1 LADRPLDRWIAR
13 TGELVRRSWN
23 LLGIVLAAGVCLGIG
38 FVLAGALSRALP
50 RPKGEERP
58 GHPYAG
64 EAWFPTYN
72 REFQS
77 SLMMRWSPYVYWQ
90 RQTFIGQYINVD
102 STGYRRTVQAAPVGP
117 NPRRVW
123 FFGGSTLWGTWQRDG
138 KTIPSLVSSGLAARG
153 ITNVEV
159 RNFGETGYVFT
170 QEVLR
175 LVLQLRSG
183 ERPDVVVFY
192 DGAND
197 LAASTMSPA
206 CGIAQNEE
214 RRAFEFAFGRLLTS
228 GRSREFADFTRLFV
242 RRVQNQVNELLVG
255 NGFAEPRRLDTDR
268 LAAGVVDCYARTAAL
283 VEALSREYGFR
294 ALYFWQPM
302 PATSPKPAT
311 EFEKPELDTLVRDGL
326 REHIRSLDRTASAA
340 IDSAMAPIAG
350 DRFHNLSAL
359 FTGDSLT
366 VWMDFIGHITER
378 ANGVVVGRMID
389 PIVAELRTPGREPL
403 AVSGT
408 R

>member
-1 LADRPLDRWIAR
+1 MTGTPDGPLRRA
-13 TGELVRRSWN
+13 GALVRRGWN
-23 LLGIVLAAGVCLGIG
+23 ALGIVLLFGLCLGVG
-38 FVLAGALSRALP
+38 FALASSLSRALP
-50 RPKGEERP
+50 REKGEERP

-72 REFQS
+72 SEFQS

-90 RQTFIGQYINVD
+90 RQAFAGQFINVD
-102 STGYRRTVQAAPVGP
+102 STGFRRTIQAAPVGA

-123 FFGGSTLWGTWQRDG
+123 FFGGSTLWGTWQRDSH
-138 KTIPSLVSSGLAARG
+138 TIPSLVSAGLSQRG

-175 LVLQLRSG
+175 LVLELQAG

-197 LAASTMSPA
+197 LAASTMSPS

-228 GRSREFADFTRLFV
+228 GRPREFRDFGRLFIL
-242 RRVQNQVNELLVG
+242 RARNQINDMLVG
-255 NGFAEPRRLDTDR
+255 NGLAQPRRLDTGP
-268 LAAGVVDCYARTAAL
+268 LATGVVRCYARTAGL

-311 EFEKPELDTLVRDGL
+311 VFEQPELDTLVHDGL
-326 REHIRSLDRTASAA
+326 REHIRSLDRIASAA
-340 IDSAMAPIAG
+340 IDSAMTPIAHE
-350 DRFHNLSAL
+350 RFHNLSAL
-359 FTGDSLT
+359 FTGDTAT

-389 PIVAELRTPGREPL
+389 PVAQALEAPAREPM
-403 AVSGT
+403 AAMSP